1 MVQGPGWKCFVGEPA
16 PLAERLTNAM
26 REFTT
31 EIKEHTE
38 KKTLERFSI
47 EDGATCDGEAG
58 RFVYAL

>member
-1 MVQGPGWKCFVGEPA
+1 
-16 PLAERLTNAM
+16 M

-31 EIKEHTE
+31 EITEHTE